1 MNDSNS
7 IPLIYALH
15 SGNLYGTERMA
26 LATACGLAAQF
37 RPVIM
42 APPGPALEETN
53 RLGLQG
59 VPFSG
64 ALQFAASL
72 RRLLSR
78 PKRVV
83 FLATGVMHSSVY
95 LALNQL
101 YRRGTSHIHLVHGGA
116 EERLSYGRKKK
127 LNGRPVRFV
136 AVSSYVRERLI
147 ANGVNA
153 GQISVVENFLPDLQI
168 NTAPRRAPFQ
178 KPGIRRVIVI
188 SRLDAEKRVD
198 VLLDALERHPDLREF
213 EFHVY
218 GSGWDAEALRQR
230 AGSANLPVKFA
241 GFSTQIASE
250 LAASD
255 LLLHLCPTEPFGL
268 AILEAMAARVPVLAP
283 DAGGA
288 GSLVTDEISGFHF
301 HANDPD
307 HLANRLQYVNG
318 LAVSRLNQV
327 ICESQRSLRNRF
339 SEQVGIGEYRRL
351 ILEGMS

>member
-1 MNDSNS
+1 
-7 IPLIYALH
+7 
-15 SGNLYGTERMA
+15 MA
-26 LATACGLAAQF
+26 LATASGLAGQF

-42 APPGPALEETN
+42 APPGPALKETE
-53 RLGLQG
+53 RLGFEA

-64 ALQFAASL
+64 AWQFASVL
-72 RRLLSR
+72 RRLLSQ

-101 YRRGTSHIHLVHGGA
+101 YRRWTAHIHLVHGGA

-136 AVSSYVRERLI
+136 AVSNYVRERLI
-147 ANGVNA
+147 ANGVDA
-153 GQISVVENFLPDLQI
+153 GQISVIENFLPDLQI
-168 NTAPRRAPFQ
+168 NTAPRRACFQ
-178 KPGIRRVIVI
+178 KPGTRRVVVV
-188 SRLDAEKRVD
+188 SRLDPEKRVD
-198 VLLDALERHPDLREF
+198 VLLDALERHPELRGF
-213 EFHVY
+213 EFRVY
-218 GSGWDAEALRQR
+218 GSGWNADALRRR
-230 AGSANLPVKFA
+230 AAAENLPVEFR
-241 GFSTQIASE
+241 GFSENIGSE

-268 AILEAMAARVPVLAP
+268 AILEAMAARIPVLTP

-288 GSLVTDEISGFHF
+288 GSLVANDKSGFHF

-307 HLANRLQYVNG
+307 HLAQRLLYIDG
-318 LAVSRLNQV
+318 LTSTRLNQV
-327 ICESQRSLRNRF
+327 ICESQRTLRTRF
-339 SEQVGIGEYRRL
+339 SEQSGIGEYRRL